1 MAARD
6 SKDSAS
12 RDAKDAASR
21 DAKDAA
27 SRALDGVRDELVL
40 LSRLIFEKP
49 ELCFEEANAARLVG
63 DALERAGF
71 AVERG
76 IADLPTAL
84 RARVGSG
91 PLSLVICA
99 EYDALPGIGHACGHN
114 LIAASAVGAATALAG
129 VADDLGLSVTVLG
142 TPAEEGGGGKVFLL
156 EAGAFEGAHAAMMV
170 HPWPEDRLQ
179 ATCLA
184 VDHIEVRYSGREA
197 HASASPEKGVNA
209 ADAIVVAQVAIG
221 LLRQHLRPGDQVHG
235 IVTKGGEAPNIVP
248 KEAIGQ
254 FMVRARTLDD
264 LAVLRPRID
273 HCFDGG
279 ALATGA
285 SVEIRALA
293 PTYSQFEGDDA
304 LLGAWRRNA
313 ETLGRR
319 YEVDDAGIP
328 PPTIST
334 DMANVSLAVPSIHP
348 LVGLDAH
355 GAVNHQAEFAAA
367 CVGASAEV
375 ALHDGALGLA
385 WTAIDAATDEGLRS
399 HLMSRLA

>member
-1 MAARD
+1 MPA
-6 SKDSAS
+6 SAGGS
-12 RDAKDAASR
+12 SAKDAAR
-21 DAKDAA
+21 
-27 SRALDGVRDELVL
+27 RALEERRDELVS
-40 LSRLIFEKP
+40 LSRAIFDQP
-49 ELCFEEANAARLVG
+49 ELCFEEVRAARLVG
-63 DALERAGF
+63 DALDRGGY

-76 IADLPTAL
+76 VAGLPTAL
-84 RARVGSG
+84 AARVGSG

-114 LIAASAVGAATALAG
+114 IIAASAVGAALALAG

-142 TPAEEGGGGKVFLL
+142 TPAEEGGGGKVLML
-156 EAGAFEGAHAAMMV
+156 EAGAFRGSHAAMMV

-184 VDHIEVRYSGREA
+184 VDHIEVRYTGREA
-197 HASASPEKGVNA
+197 HASASPEKGINA
-209 ADAIVVAQVAIG
+209 ADALVVAQVAIG
-221 LLRQHLRPGDQVHG
+221 LIRQHLRPGDQVHG
-235 IVTKGGEAPNIVP
+235 IVTKGGDAPNIVP
-248 KEAIGQ
+248 KEAVGQ
-254 FMVRARTLDD
+254 FMVRARTLED
-264 LAVLRPRID
+264 LAVLRPRISR
-273 HCFDGG
+273 CFEAG
-279 ALATGA
+279 AVATGA
-285 SVEIRALA
+285 SLEVRALA

-319 YEVDDAGIP
+319 YEADDAGRP

-334 DMANVSLAVPSIHP
+334 DMANVSLSVPSIHP

-367 CVGASAEV
+367 CVGPSAEQ

-385 WTAIDAATDEGLRS
+385 WTAIDAATDPELRT
-399 HLMSRLA
+399 HLLSGAA

>member
-1 MAARD
+1 MTTARD
-6 SKDSAS
+6 TGD
-12 RDAKDAASR
+12 RAKE
-21 DAKDAA
+21 AA
-27 SRALDGVRDELVL
+27 SRAIDGARDELVS
-40 LSRLIFEKP
+40 LSRSIFDRP
-49 ELCFEEANAARLVG
+49 ELCFEEVWASRLVG

-71 AVERG
+71 EVERG
-76 IADLPTAL
+76 VADLPTAL
-84 RARVGSG
+84 RARIGSG
-91 PLSLVICA
+91 PMSLVICA
-99 EYDALPGIGHACGHN
+99 EYDALPRIGHACGHN
-114 LIAASAVGAATALAG
+114 VIAASAVGAALGMAG

-156 EAGAFEGAHAAMMV
+156 DAGAFRGAHAAMMV
-170 HPWPEDRLQ
+170 HPWPEDRLR

-184 VDHIEVRYSGREA
+184 VDHIEVRYTGREA

-209 ADAIVVAQVAIG
+209 ADALVVAQVAIG

-235 IVTKGGEAPNIVP
+235 IVTKGGEAANIVP
-248 KEAIGQ
+248 QESIGR

-273 HCFDGG
+273 RCFEAG
-279 ALATGA
+279 AIATG
-285 SVEIRALA
+285 SSLEIRPLA
-293 PTYSQFEGDDA
+293 PTYSHFEGDDI

-313 ETLGRR
+313 ERLGRR
-319 YEVDDAGIP
+319 YDVDDAGTP

-367 CVGASAEV
+367 CVGPSAEL

-385 WTAIDAATDEGLRS
+385 WTAIDAATDDSLRA
-399 HLMSRLA
+399 HLLSLAA